1 MMFHGMKR
9 GTGIE
14 LLNVANDS
22 IYACLCAGGKNVEN
36 ILDYIDWRGDLT
48 LAQSPFNEVDNL
60 ILAELAFVDFADIV
74 PSFDAGGGPVTLHDA
89 AELYFARE
97 SGTGEEMGVLV
108 PDAIPELLRRCA
120 QSARFGD
127 ILLYGYDAQIDR
139 AREKQ
144 FAAVTMQL
152 SDGTVYVAYRGT
164 DDTLVGW
171 KEDFNMSFLPVV
183 PSQEESLVYLRRT
196 AQVYR
201 RAKLRLGGHSKGGN
215 LAVYSAV
222 QCGEEIQR
230 RIVAVYNN
238 DGPGFSS
245 DILQTE
251 AYRRME
257 GRILTIVPQSSV
269 VGMLLTHAESYAVVC
284 SGQTGLWQHD
294 GFSWAVRG
302 ASFVYLDDISSEGRF
317 YDAALKELVARLTPA
332 QREAFSNALFEVL
345 SATDAQTLTELRE
358 DGLRAAAAM
367 VRTIGD
373 LDKPT
378 RAALRDTVRLLLRI
392 GARLL
397 RQKI

>member
-1 MMFHGMKR
+1 M
-9 GTGIE
+9 
-14 LLNVANDS
+14 A
-22 IYACLCAGGKNVEN
+22 N
-36 ILDYIDWRGDLT
+36 ILDYIDWRGDLNF
-48 LAQSPFNEVDNL
+48 AQSPFNEVDNL
-60 ILAELAFVDFADIV
+60 ILAELAFLDFAQIV
-74 PSFDAGGGPVTLHDA
+74 SPFDGGDPITLRHA
-89 AELYFARE
+89 AALYFARE
-97 SGTGEEMGVLV
+97 NGFAEDMGVLV
-108 PDAIPELLRRCA
+108 PDSIPELLRRCA

-127 ILLYGYDAQIDR
+127 VLLYGYDAQLDL

-144 FAAVTMQL
+144 FAAVSMAL
-152 SDGTVYVAYRGT
+152 SDGTVYIAFRGT

-183 PSQEESLVYLRRT
+183 PSQAESLVYLRRA

-201 RAKLRLGGHSKGGN
+201 RFKLRLGGHSKGGN

-222 QCGEEIQR
+222 QCEEAIQR
-230 RIVAVYNN
+230 RIAAVYNN

-257 GRILTIVPQSSV
+257 ERILTIVPQSSV
-269 VGMLLTHAESYAVVC
+269 VGMLLTHAERYTVVC
-284 SGQTGLWQHD
+284 SDQVGLWQHD

-302 ASFVYLDDISSEGRF
+302 ASFVQLDDISSEGRF
-317 YDAALKELVARLTPA
+317 YDAALKELVTQLTPA

-358 DGLRAAAAM
+358 DGFRAAAAM

-373 LDKPT
+373 LDKAT
-378 RAALRDTVRLLLRI
+378 RAVLRDTVRLLLRI
-392 GARLL
+392 GAKTL
-397 RQKI
+397 RGAK

>member
-1 MMFHGMKR
+1 M
-9 GTGIE
+9 
-14 LLNVANDS
+14 
-22 IYACLCAGGKNVEN
+22 EN
-36 ILDYIDWRGDLT
+36 IFDYIDWRGDLT

-60 ILAELAFVDFADIV
+60 ILAELAFLDFASIV
-74 PSFDAGGGPVTLHDA
+74 PSFDSGDPIALHDA
-89 AELYFARE
+89 AVLYFARE

-108 PDAIPELLRRCA
+108 PEVIPDLLRRCA

-127 ILLYGYDAQIDR
+127 IHLYGYDAQTDHT
-139 AREKQ
+139 REKQ
-144 FAAVTMQL
+144 FAAVTMEL
-152 SDGTVYVAYRGT
+152 SDGTVYIAFRGT

-183 PSQEESLVYLRRT
+183 PSQEESLVYLRR
-196 AQVYR
+196 AARVYR

-222 QCGEEIQR
+222 QCEEAIQR

-251 AYRRME
+251 GYRRME
-257 GRILTIVPQSSV
+257 DRILTIVPQSSL
-269 VGMLLTHAESYAVVC
+269 VGMLLTHAERYTVVC
-284 SGQTGLWQHD
+284 SNQVGLLQHD

-302 ASFVYLDDISSEGRF
+302 ASFVHLDDISAEGRF
-317 YDAALKELVARLTPA
+317 YDAALKELVTQLTPA

-345 SATDAQTLTELRE
+345 SATDAETLTELRE

-392 GARLL
+392 GAKLL
-397 RQKI
+397 RQKM